1 MITAIWRWWSSFR
14 WWWGWKLTGR
24 FPMMARRSPK
34 GSPKWWRSCMEHWSW
49 CLWSYWPQYMLLGH
63 WIDDGCHW
71 DGGLVGWRGGAQG
84 GKGVHQAMSGGKLK
98 VLNLEIWDSIA
109 WVLRIQRI
117 MSIVWIKITS
127 TGIPL
132 HWVSPRKVPVSSP
145 LYTVVHTVS
154 CGLADLMLY
163 H

>member
-1 MITAIWRWWSSFR
+1 MITAIWRWWWWTSFR
-14 WWWGWKLTGR
+14 WCKITGR

-34 GSPKWWRSCMEHWSW
+34 GSAKW
-49 CLWSYWPQYMLLGH
+49 YWPQYMLLGH
-63 WIDDGCHW
+63 WIDDGFHW

-98 VLNLEIWDSIA
+98 VLNLEISDSIA

-117 MSIVWIKITS
+117 MSIVWIKMTS